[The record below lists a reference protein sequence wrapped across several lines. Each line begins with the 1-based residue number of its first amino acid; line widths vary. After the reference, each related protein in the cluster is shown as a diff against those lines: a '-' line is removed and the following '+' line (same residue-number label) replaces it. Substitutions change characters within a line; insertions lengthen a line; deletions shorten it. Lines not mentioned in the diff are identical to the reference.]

1 MLTYAPSKSTL
12 PDKNVSECDSCGDC
26 DVYHKIHAF
35 ALGNLEGVAGARS
48 GPDPSIPLGR
58 EALRYVALAGCGR
71 AGIAVAIHTCA
82 SVCARK
88 IFPGI
93 QKFRETFAKV
103 GCRSAK
109 V

>member
-1 MLTYAPSKSTL
+1 MYPGRAWR
-12 PDKNVSECDSCGDC
+12 EEGG
-26 DVYHKIHAF
+26 HE
-35 ALGNLEGVAGARS
+35 GGVA
-48 GPDPSIPLGR
+48 DGR
-58 EALRYVALAGCGR
+58 G